1 MSVVDDQSEISWNKE
16 LEDLI
21 GGEGE
26 KCAGLAWIYRE
37 SEQYYSNRNNFIA
50 LPVIVLST
58 LTGFI
63 SGSSQLIFTN
73 PDTSSIGIGAVS
85 LFTGVLSTI
94 GSYFSWAKKA
104 ESCRISAIQYSKLHK
119 FITVELTLPKVERI
133 RAKDMLKMIRETVE
147 RLSETSPAIPPKI
160 LEMYERKVE
169 KGKIDVAH
177 PEIVVGVA
185 PVVIN
190 RNTYDDH
197 VDPHAVKKVEV
208 KDEKTQEIKIGV
220 VI

>member
-1 MSVVDDQSEISWNKE
+1 MATDDQSEISWNKE

-21 GGEGE
+21 GHEGE

-37 SEQYYSNRNNFIA
+37 SEAYYSKANNFVA

-63 SGSSQLIFTN
+63 SGSSQLIFN
-73 PDTSSIGIGAVS
+73 NADTSSIGIGAVS

-104 ESCRISAIQYSKLHK
+104 EACRISALQYSKLHK

-147 RLSETSPAIPPKI
+147 RLLETSPAIPPKI
-160 LEMYERKVE
+160 IEAYNKRFASTEQA
-169 KGKIDVAH
+169 ISH
-177 PEIVVGVA
+177 PEIATGVT
-185 PVVIN
+185 PVQIN
-190 RNTYDDH
+190 RNVYDDH
-197 VDPHAVKKVEV
+197 VDPHTKEV
-208 KDEKTQEIKIGV
+208 TFKDEKTQAIKIGIQV
-220 VI
+220 

>member
-1 MSVVDDQSEISWNKE
+1 MDDQSEISWNKE

-21 GGEGE
+21 GHEGE

-37 SEQYYSNRNNFIA
+37 TEQYYSKANNYVA

-63 SGSSQLIFTN
+63 SGSSQLIFSN

-104 ESCRISAIQYSKLHK
+104 EACRISALQYSKLHK
-119 FITVELTLPKVERI
+119 FISVELTLPKVERI
-133 RAKDMLKMIRETVE
+133 RAKDMLKMIRETIE
-147 RLSETSPAIPPKI
+147 RLLETSPAIPPKI
-160 LEMYERKVE
+160 IELYNHKFA
-169 KGKIDVAH
+169 KSSSQISH
-177 PEIVVGVA
+177 PEIAVGVL
-185 PVVIN
+185 PVEIN
-190 RNTYDDH
+190 RKIYDDH
-197 VDPHAVKKVEV
+197 IDPHAVKKIEF
-208 KDEKTQEIKIGV
+208 KDESTGTVKIGFEV
-220 VI
+220 

>member
-1 MSVVDDQSEISWNKE
+1 MSIVEDQSEISWNTE
-16 LEDLI
+16 LENLI
-21 GGEGE
+21 GSEGE
-26 KCAGLAWIYRE
+26 KCAGLAWIYRQ

-50 LPVIVLST
+50 LPVIILST

-63 SGSSQLIFTN
+63 SGSSQLIFVN
-73 PDTSSIGIGAVS
+73 PESSSIGIGAVS
-85 LFTGVLSTI
+85 LFTGVLSTL

-104 ESCRISAIQYSKLHK
+104 EACRISALQYSKLHK

-147 RLSETSPAIPPKI
+147 RLLETSPAIPPKI
-160 LEMYERKVE
+160 LDMYESKIK
-169 KGKIDVAH
+169 KGNIDVAQ
-177 PEIVVGVA
+177 PEIVAGVA
-185 PVVIN
+185 PVLIN

-197 VDPHAVKKVEV
+197 TDPYAVKKVEI
-208 KDEKTQEIKIGV
+208 KNENTSQIKIGV

>member
-1 MSVVDDQSEISWNKE
+1 MSAEDQSEISWNKE
-16 LEDLI
+16 LENLI
-21 GGEGE
+21 AQEGE

-37 SEQYYSNRNNFIA
+37 SEQYYSKANNFVA

-63 SGSSQLIFTN
+63 SGSSQMIFSN

-104 ESCRISAIQYSKLHK
+104 EACRISALQYSKLHK

-133 RAKDMLKMIRETVE
+133 RAKDMLKMIRDTVE
-147 RLSETSPAIPPKI
+147 RLLETSPAIPPKI
-160 LEMYERKVE
+160 IELYNKKFDRVDKH
-169 KGKIDVAH
+169 ISH
-177 PEIVVGVA
+177 PEIATGIT
-185 PVVIN
+185 PVQIN
-190 RNTYDDH
+190 RNVYDDH
-197 VDPHAVKKVEV
+197 DDPHTTKKVQFI
-208 KDEKTQEIKIGV
+208 DEKTQSIKVGV
-220 VI
+220 QI

>member
-1 MSVVDDQSEISWNKE
+1 MAVEDQSEISWNKE

-21 GGEGE
+21 GKEGE

-37 SEQYYSNRNNFIA
+37 TERYYSSANNYVA

-63 SGSSQLIFTN
+63 SGSSQLIFAN

-104 ESCRISAIQYSKLHK
+104 EACRISALQYSKLHK
-119 FITVELTLPKVERI
+119 FISVELTLPKVERI
-133 RAKDMLKMIRETVE
+133 RAKDMLKMIRETIE
-147 RLSETSPAIPPKI
+147 RLLETSPAIPPKI
-160 LEMYERKVE
+160 IEMYNQKFAKE
-169 KGKIDVAH
+169 GSQISH
-177 PEIVVGVA
+177 PEIAAGVM
-185 PVVIN
+185 PVQIN
-190 RNTYDDH
+190 RNIYDDH
-197 VDPHAVKKVEV
+197 EDPHAAKKVEFV
-208 KDEKTQEIKIGV
+208 DEKTSNIKIG
-220 VI
+220 IQL